1 MAEYIEREAAI
12 KAIDHEVSLDGLYA
26 NIKAIP
32 AADVRPERH
41 GEWKHVS
48 DDDQYEGC
56 YFCSEC
62 KEEFYYLGDND
73 DMLPKG
79 DRKMAPF
86 VSERIGALPVER
98 TGYKIKE
105 FAPAHIGVSRSL
117 TVDDLKKRGFGEAL
131 YSNTKPA
138 ERPLRMQLE
147 DMVTLNKRI
156 SRREEWMAAQTMIN
170 NFCKMQ
176 EMLDAETKGEVRYV
190 EFYDENNSDHT
201 YTVANPWNSKDA
213 NITGDVYTMC
223 EMLASRGLNATDLV
237 VGSDVV
243 DAFYNDEKLARMLDK
258 NSGISIGTINERIV
272 YPGVSQIGPLNFRGH
287 WLMIYVVSSTYE
299 DEKGVTTSYFPKT
312 AAMVTYEKCGH
323 TMYGQITQM
332 PYGSIDFKSIAAK
345 RVPKL
350 IVDNANDTRSLCL
363 KSRPLTAPITYCP
376 YIYAADVV
384 S

>member
-1 MAEYIEREAAI
+1 MSNTLDIFSTYTMMATLELVKPETFFFSTRYFPTGAGDIFNSDKVLVEYT
-12 KAIDHEVSLDGLYA
+12 
-26 NIKAIP
+26 
-32 AADVRPERH
+32 
-41 GEWKHVS
+41 
-48 DDDQYEGC
+48 
-56 YFCSEC
+56 
-62 KEEFYYLGDND
+62 
-73 DMLPKG
+73 KG

-86 VSERIGALPVER
+86 VSERIGAIPVER
-98 TGYKIKE
+98 NGYKIKE
-105 FAPAHIGVSRSL
+105 FAPANIGVSRPM

-131 YSNTKPA
+131 YANTKPA
-138 ERPLRMQLE
+138 ERALRMQLE

-156 SRREEWMAAQTMIN
+156 SRRIEWMGAQTMIN

-176 EMLDAETKGEVRYV
+176 EMIDAETKGEVRYV
-190 EFYDENNSDHT
+190 EFYDENNSEHT
-201 YTVANPWNSKDA
+201 YTVANKWNSKDA

-223 EMLASRGLNATDLV
+223 EILASRGLNATDLV
-237 VGSDVV
+237 VGSDVADV
-243 DAFYNDEKLARMLDK
+243 FYNDEKLARMLDK
-258 NSGISIGTINERIV
+258 NSGINFGTINERIV

-287 WLMIYVVSSTYE
+287 WLTIFVDSSTYE
-299 DEKGVTTSYFPKT
+299 DEKGVTTPYFPKN
-312 AAMVTYEKCGH
+312 AAMVTYANCGH

-363 KSRPLTAPITYCP
+363 KARPLTAPRTYCP